1 MGPTRL
7 GCFEEPSDEKEPSS
21 GIDIPELLTL
31 NKQVD
36 GLSEGDRRCFV
47 MGHRLQFKGTHKTRS
62 CAYHNVDLALQ
73 GKDVKTLIQV

>member
-1 MGPTRL
+1 M

-31 NKQVD
+31 NKQVG

-47 MGHRLQFKGTHKTRS
+47 MGHRRLQFKGTHKKRS
-62 CAYHNVDLALQ
+62 R
-73 GKDVKTLIQV
+73 KDVKTLIQV